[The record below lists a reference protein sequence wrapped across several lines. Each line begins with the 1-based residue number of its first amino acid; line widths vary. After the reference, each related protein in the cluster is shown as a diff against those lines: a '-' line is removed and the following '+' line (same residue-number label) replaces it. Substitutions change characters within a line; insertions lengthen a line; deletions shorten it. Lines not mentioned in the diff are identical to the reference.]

1 MSSYIEI
8 SWQGHSSNSTDYHIS
23 IECFS
28 IIHNQP
34 LKISGQGRQ
43 KKHLF
48 FSVWR
53 SRPVRIGQSLCLG
66 GSGKN
71 KDQAVVS
78 DPPALFEPFRAGR
91 KTTTLNTAYKKTC
104 EHENISQNTTLWGEK
119 CEVVTIMQWWP
130 NPQYY
135 WSLSADMLWTR
146 GNLQRLS
153 AGNIKIS

>member
-43 KKHLF
+43 KRHLC

-71 KDQAVVS
+71 KDQAVLS

-91 KTTTLNTAYKKTC
+91 KTTTLNTAYKKTR
-104 EHENISQNTTLWGEK
+104 EHENISQNTTLWEK
-119 CEVVTIMQWWP
+119 CEIVTIMQW
-130 NPQYY
+130 
-135 WSLSADMLWTR
+135 
-146 GNLQRLS
+146 
-153 AGNIKIS
+153 

>member
-8 SWQGHSSNSTDYHIS
+8 SWQGHSSISTDYHIS

-43 KKHLF
+43 KKHLC

-71 KDQAVVS
+71 KDQAVVR

-104 EHENISQNTTLWGEK
+104 EHESISQNTTLWEK

-130 NPQYY
+130 NPQRY
-135 WSLSADMLWTR
+135 WSLSADIWSCEHEAQGL
-146 GNLQRLS
+146 NV
-153 AGNIKIS
+153 